1 MSIFNFQFF
10 RQRRISL
17 WLTIFKQISNYKFQ
31 ITKLS
36 FVLFIAFTASFTTCY
51 LATPTVFGGRDQGAI
66 ATAAINLA
74 KYKSFTYKTP
84 VSEDLFQKYGPG
96 KALNYPGFD
105 YTKDGKMISRF
116 PIGYTSYLAGAYALF
131 GLKGIQF
138 ANFLPL
144 FLFFILF
151 WLTLRQFFSEKIS
164 FLGFLLAATFFPF
177 LWFAKY
183 TLTEIFTL
191 FLIWTGIYFLL
202 KFQGSTLK
210 SEKVEPFYL
219 YISLAVFGLSA
230 LARIEGIVFYLL
242 AVIYSLFL
250 LSSRALRLC
259 SGQTP
264 SRDLRALANSK
275 PLPAN
280 ADSSPRSDAT
290 SELSRNDKMKTL
302 LIIFTLFLL
311 ILYGSLNFPALLDSA
326 KNIAKVFLP
335 NSTKDSA
342 PSINLYSH
350 LARVFFNYNILIY
363 LILGLV
369 GIGWLVKN
377 AKQNWTKP
385 QFLVIFILFPSF
397 FYLISPLVSLDDPWL
412 FRRYV
417 FAVFPALIFY
427 SIYFLNRY
435 NKNKML
441 INAIFAA
448 LIISNLLITSQYVTY
463 SENKNLLPQVES
475 LSKKFGDNDLI
486 LVDRLA
492 SGSGWS
498 LISEPLSALYNKQA
512 VYFFNAEDLK
522 HIKKDNYKNIYLIAP
537 LDGKQ
542 TWHNNLN
549 KELVSLILISNNY
562 LKESSRFFSLSQ
574 NVDATTTNGI
584 WKIR

>member
-1 MSIFNFQFF
+1 MDKIATPQKIKLNTKVAVII
-10 RQRRISL
+10 ISL
-17 WLTIFKQISNYKFQ
+17 ITSLT
-31 ITKLS
+31 
-36 FVLFIAFTASFTTCY
+36 ACY
-51 LATPTVFGGRDQGAI
+51 FAAPTVFGGRDQGAI
-66 ATAAINLA
+66 AIAAINLT
-74 KYKSFTYKTP
+74 KFKSFTFSTP
-84 VSEDLFQKYGPG
+84 VSKDLFQKYGSG
-96 KALNYPGFD
+96 KALNFPGFD
-105 YTKDGKMISRF
+105 YTKDGRLASRF
-116 PIGYTSYLAGAYALF
+116 PKAYIVYLAGCYSLF

-138 ANFLPL
+138 VNFVPL
-144 FLFFILF
+144 FLFFTLF
-151 WLTLRQFFSEKIS
+151 WLTLRQFFPEKIS
-164 FLGFLLAATFFPF
+164 FLGFLTATTFFPF

-183 TLTEIFTL
+183 TLTEIFML
-191 FLIWTGIYFLL
+191 FLVWTGIYFLL

-250 LSSRALRLC
+250 LSSRA
-259 SGQTP
+259 Q

-280 ADSSPRSDAT
+280 ADSSTRSDAT

-311 ILYGSLNFPALLDSA
+311 ILYGSLNFPAFLDSA
-326 KNIAKVFLP
+326 KNIVKAFLP
-335 NSTKDSA
+335 NSTKNSA
-342 PSINLYSH
+342 LSINLYSH
-350 LARVFFNYNILIY
+350 LFTLFLNYGFLIY
-363 LILGLV
+363 VVLGMAGIILL
-369 GIGWLVKN
+369 
-377 AKQNWTKP
+377 AKKIRNNWTKP
-385 QFLVIFILFPSF
+385 EFLIISILFPSY
-397 FYLISPLVSLDDPWL
+397 FYFISPMISLDDPWL
-412 FRRYV
+412 FRRFV
-417 FAVFPALIFY
+417 FSVFPSLIFY

-435 NKNKML
+435 NKNKIL

-486 LVDRLA
+486 LIDRLA

-522 HIKKDNYKNIYLIAP
+522 FIDRNNFKNVYLIAP

-542 TWHNNLN
+542 TWHDNLN
-549 KELVSLILISNNY
+549 KELASTVAIDNNY
-562 LKESSRFFSLSQ
+562 LKESDRLFSLSQ
-574 NVDATTTNGI
+574 NFDTIIISGI
-584 WKIR
+584 WKIK